1 MSERAVTLE
10 ELLTAR
16 EERAARQKEILEETG
31 ATALISLTIV
41 RPGPIKRTE
50 RTRELFFM
58 AQNVVMSALFGMSA
72 APLYAETRER
82 NTGDEWLAAL
92 YFPALLIKRRMCELE
107 EQLPYGRLLDIDV
120 LDGAGAHI
128 SRAELGLMERGC
140 LVCGAPGRAC
150 AASRAHTLE
159 ELEQAQDRIFAAME
173 EGV

>member
-1 MSERAVTLE
+1 MSGRAVTME

-16 EERAARQKEILEETG
+16 EERAKRQREILEETG
-31 ATALISLTIV
+31 AAALISLTIV
-41 RPGPIKRTE
+41 RPGPVKRTE
-50 RTRELFFM
+50 RTRELFFT
-58 AQNVVMSALFGMSA
+58 AQNVIMSALLGMPA

-82 NTGDEWLAAL
+82 DTGDEWLAAL
-92 YFPALLIKRRMCELE
+92 YFPAHLVKRRMCELE

-120 LDGAGAHI
+120 LDGEGAHI
-128 SRAELGLMERGC
+128 SRAELGLPERGC

-159 ELEQAQDRIFAAME
+159 ELEIAQERIFAAME